1 MERSSIIVGISGG
14 SGSGKSWLAQRIQA
28 QLPEEAVIFEQD
40 WYYRDLSNLP
50 IEVAEKNN
58 FDHPD
63 AIEIELLFEQ
73 LSTLASGQAIE
84 APEYRYATYERLAAT
99 RRLEP
104 RPLILVEGIFA
115 LHWKRI
121 RSLMDTSLFI
131 DVDSNTR
138 RERRLKR
145 DRNNR
150 GYSDAQIL
158 KSWER
163 DTLPMHLQFVQP
175 TARFA
180 DTIWNPSEDT
190 AFETTFLADLQTRLA
205 KNGNEPL

>member
-84 APEYRYATYERLAAT
+84 APQYRYATYERLAAT

-150 GYSDAQIL
+150 GYSDNQIL
-158 KSWER
+158 TSWER
-163 DTLPMHLQFVQP
+163 DTLPMYLQFVQP

-180 DTIWNPSEDT
+180 DTVWNPAEDT
-190 AFETTFLADLQTRLA
+190 AFETTFLADLRTRLA